1 MRIVFRHSWRVA
13 LRTALCLCLA
23 AALAAAGAN
32 LLVCLSTRPD
42 IHTIATAEGLSG
54 DCILVLGCGL
64 TEDGTPGQM
73 LRDRLDTAIAAYQ
86 MGVAN
91 RLLMSGDHGRDDY
104 DEVSAMK
111 RYAIEKG
118 VPSEDIFVDHAG
130 FSTYES
136 MVRAKEI
143 FQCGSV
149 VVVTQ
154 TYHLY
159 RALYNARAMGMEAV
173 GIASQEHAYTRQWYF
188 NLREAAA
195 RLKDVVYCAARPEPT
210 YWGQAV
216 SIFSADGNM
225 TNERW

>member
-1 MRIVFRHSWRVA
+1 MRIFSCLSRRRA
-13 LRTALCLCLA
+13 CRAALCLILA
-23 AALAAAGAN
+23 AALAVAGAN
-32 LLVCLSTRPD
+32 LLVCLSTRGNV
-42 IHTIATAEGLSG
+42 HTIATAEGLTG

-64 TEDGTPGQM
+64 TKDGTPGQM
-73 LRDRLDTAIAAYQ
+73 LRDRLDTAIAAYH
-86 MGVAN
+86 MGVAD
-91 RLLMSGDHGRDDY
+91 RLLMSGDHGQDDY
-104 DEVSAMK
+104 DEVTAMK
-111 RYAIEKG
+111 RYAIDRG

-136 MVRAKEI
+136 MVRAREI
-143 FQCGSV
+143 FQCSSV

-154 TYHLY
+154 AYHLY

-195 RLKDVVYCAARPEPT
+195 RLKDVVYCAAKPEPT
-210 YWGQAV
+210 YLGQAV
-216 SIFSADGNM
+216 SIFSADGDM

>member
-1 MRIVFRHSWRVA
+1 MKVFSRPLWRRW
-13 LRTALCLCLA
+13 LRAALCLSLA
-23 AALAAAGAN
+23 ALLAVAGAN
-32 LLVCLSTRPD
+32 MLVLLSTRAD
-42 IHTIATAEGLSG
+42 VHTIATAEGLSG

-64 TEDGTPGQM
+64 TKDGAPGQM

-86 MGVAN
+86 MGVAD

-111 RYAIEKG
+111 RYAVEKG

-143 FQCGSV
+143 FQCGNV

-154 TYHLY
+154 AYHLY

-173 GIASQEHAYTRQWYF
+173 GIASQEHDYTRQWF
-188 NLREAAA
+188 FDLREAAA
-195 RLKDVVYCAARPEPT
+195 RLKDVVYCVARPEPAHLGET
-210 YWGQAV
+210 V
-216 SIFSADGNM
+216 SIFSADGDM